1 MILEKITVRCKR
13 GFRTYRGGKVT
24 ADVEKV
30 RIMKAKKLLE
40 NTSADIGTIAE
51 SVGYSDLQY
60 FYRVFKKNTQK
71 TPMSYRNITKKV
83 Q

>member
-1 MILEKITVRCKR
+1 
-13 GFRTYRGGKVT
+13 
-24 ADVEKV
+24 
-30 RIMKAKKLLE
+30 MKAKKLLE

-71 TPMSYRNITKKV
+71 TPMAYRNITKKV